1 MYNLQVERLS
11 RLIGSDCMPKNIS
24 VPRPKSTPKI
34 DMADILWKNIE
45 SVDELVNSYRNKDA
59 MELGDPSDVIGY
71 IFRTKNI
78 ACFVRGYRGPDQY
91 LTDVTC
97 GARACDYDP
106 KIHAPVLLDNS
117 DSSDRSQI
125 DAENSYFFTTEGVH
139 IRSLDKLET
148 MFLAKFYEM
157 GLNGRTALTDLAVGL
172 AREVRQ
178 MSINE
183 IAGK

>member
-1 MYNLQVERLS
+1 
-11 RLIGSDCMPKNIS
+11 MPKNIF
-24 VPRPKSTPKI
+24 VPRPKSISEI
-34 DMADILWKNIE
+34 DMAYILWKNIE
-45 SVDELVNSYRNKDA
+45 SVDELVNSYQSRNAK
-59 MELGDPSDVIGY
+59 ELGDPSDVIGY
-71 IFRTKNI
+71 IFLTKTI
-78 ACFVRGYRGPDQY
+78 ARFVRGYRGPDQY

-97 GARACDYDP
+97 GARVCDYDP

-148 MFLAKFYEM
+148 MFLTKFYEM
-157 GLNGRTALTDLAVGL
+157 GLNGRIALTDLAVRL

-178 MSINE
+178 MSPNE